1 MSFDLILSSK
11 LAKLQRSGDQNVPH
25 DFTINFPTPMYLDSE
40 KYQAALK
47 NISMSYSWYN
57 IDAAYD
63 NNKIRWRKK
72 TEQAW
77 KTLTFPNGM
86 YDYANINHFIQKH
99 VGRVDPKVEKSDFIF
114 NMYFD
119 MTVYRVVILIHDD
132 YELDLSQ
139 GSFSDLIGYGKVT
152 LSGDSVGRKLPDIT
166 RGVDWV
172 FIHCDLIA
180 RESNNVP
187 KDVIYNFSTAMLRVS
202 YPFEKEPLILNWHP
216 VNKKIIDSV
225 RIRVTDRIGGA
236 LDLNGIDILVN
247 LMIKQ
252 E

>member
-1 MSFDLILSSK
+1 MIITKFAGKKNGTSLENFD
-11 LAKLQRSGDQNVPH
+11 
-25 DFTINFPTPMYLDSE
+25 
-40 KYQAALK
+40 
-47 NISMSYSWYN
+47 
-57 IDAAYD
+57 
-63 NNKIRWRKK
+63 
-72 TEQAW
+72 
-77 KTLTFPNGM
+77 FPNGM

-172 FIHCDLIA
+172 FIHCDLIT

-187 KDVIYNFSTAMLRVS
+187 KDVIYTFSTAMLRVS

-216 VNKKIIDSV
+216 VNKKNIDSV
-225 RIRVTDRIGGA
+225 RIRVTDGIGGA

>member
-1 MSFDLILSSK
+1 MIITKF
-11 LAKLQRSGDQNVPH
+11 AG
-25 DFTINFPTPMYLDSE
+25 E
-40 KYQAALK
+40 
-47 NISMSYSWYN
+47 
-57 IDAAYD
+57 
-63 NNKIRWRKK
+63 KK
-72 TEQAW
+72 TEQVW

-86 YDYANINHFIQKH
+86 YDYEEINNFIQKH

-114 NMYFD
+114 KMYFD

-172 FIHCDLIA
+172 FIHCDLIT

-187 KDVIYNFSTAMLRVS
+187 KDVI
-202 YPFEKEPLILNWHP
+202 
-216 VNKKIIDSV
+216 
-225 RIRVTDRIGGA
+225 
-236 LDLNGIDILVN
+236 
-247 LMIKQ
+247 
-252 E
+252 

>member
-1 MSFDLILSSK
+1 MCLFYQNYWAHK
-11 LAKLQRSGDQNVPH
+11 L
-25 DFTINFPTPMYLDSE
+25 TSE
-40 KYQAALK
+40 KHLLAYKGDLACIHSRK
-47 NISMSYSWYN
+47 NLGHNLESS
-57 IDAAYD
+57 
-63 NNKIRWRKK
+63 
-72 TEQAW
+72 
-77 KTLTFPNGM
+77 FFFNG
-86 YDYANINHFIQKH
+86 YAKINHFIQKH
-99 VGRVDPKVEKSDFIF
+99 VGRVDPKVEESDFIF

-119 MTVYRVVILIHDD
+119 MTVYIVVILIHDD

-139 GSFSDLIGYGKVT
+139 GSFSDLIGYGKET

-172 FIHCDLIA
+172 FIHCDLIT

-187 KDVIYNFSTAMLRVS
+187 RDVIYSFSTAMLRVS
-202 YPFEKEPLILNWHP
+202 YPFEKNEVILNWHP

-225 RIRVTDRIGGA
+225 RIRVTDGIGGA

>member
-1 MSFDLILSSK
+1 
-11 LAKLQRSGDQNVPH
+11 
-25 DFTINFPTPMYLDSE
+25 
-40 KYQAALK
+40 
-47 NISMSYSWYN
+47 MSYSWYN

-86 YDYANINHFIQKH
+86 YDYANINRFIQKH
-99 VGRVDPKVEKSDFIF
+99 TGRVDPKVEKSNFIF

-119 MTVYRVVILIHDD
+119 MTAYRVVILIHDD

-139 GSFSDLIGYGKVT
+139 GSFSDLIGYGKET

-172 FIHCDLIA
+172 FIHCDLIT
-180 RESNNVP
+180 RISNNVP
-187 KDVIYNFSTAMLRVS
+187 RDVIYSFSTARL
-202 YPFEKEPLILNWHP
+202 
-216 VNKKIIDSV
+216 
-225 RIRVTDRIGGA
+225 
-236 LDLNGIDILVN
+236 
-247 LMIKQ
+247 
-252 E
+252 

>member
-1 MSFDLILSSK
+1 MIMSFDLILSSK
-11 LAKLQRSGDQNVPH
+11 LAKLQRNGDQNVPNG
-25 DFTINFPTPMYLDSE
+25 FTINFPTPIYLDSE
-40 KYQAALK
+40 KKYQAALK
-47 NISMSYSWYN
+47 HISMSYSW
-57 IDAAYD
+57 
-63 NNKIRWRKK
+63 RKK
-72 TEQAW
+72 TEQVW

-86 YDYANINHFIQKH
+86 YDYANINNFIQKH
-99 VGRVDPKVEKSDFIF
+99 TGRVDPKVEKSNFIF
-114 NMYFD
+114 NLYFD
-119 MTVYRVVILIHDD
+119 MTVYRVVILIHND

-172 FIHCDLIA
+172 FIHCDLITRA
-180 RESNNVP
+180 SNNIP
-187 KDVIYNFSTAMLRVS
+187 RDVIYTFSTAMLKVS

-225 RIRVTDRIGGA
+225 RIRVTDGIGGD
-236 LDLNGIDILVN
+236 LDLNGIDSLVN
-247 LMIKQ
+247 LIIKQ